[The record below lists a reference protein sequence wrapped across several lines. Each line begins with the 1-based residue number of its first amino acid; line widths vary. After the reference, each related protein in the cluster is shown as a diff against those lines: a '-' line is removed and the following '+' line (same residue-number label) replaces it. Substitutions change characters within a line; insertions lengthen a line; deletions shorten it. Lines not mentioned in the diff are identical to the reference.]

1 MMQPFEI
8 LKPIYFQKLI
18 AMRKNYLVSQTYTRG
33 FDHLAETH
41 PIDILV
47 TDYDDLKYAQVHFNA
62 VRGDKYA
69 SIIHLDDPVH
79 QNKLAEMIAG
89 DKYAVYWSVIKSS
102 EDMKRRLDS
111 HFKDHVRRYI
121 EKNTTWRISSDTKIT
136 PKFEVIFGELF
147 LIIQYNSETKR
158 IKFDVI
164 EKS

>member
-8 LKPIYFQKLI
+8 LKPAYLQRLI
-18 AMRKNYLVSQTYTRG
+18 TMRKNYLVTQTYTRG
-33 FDHLAETH
+33 FDHFAETH

-47 TDYDDLKYAQVHFNA
+47 TDYEDLKYAQVHFNA
-62 VRGDKYA
+62 VRSDKYA

-102 EDMKRRLDS
+102 DDIKRRLDS

-121 EKNTTWRISSDTKIT
+121 QKNTTWRISSDATVT
-136 PKFEVIFGELF
+136 TKFEVIFGELF